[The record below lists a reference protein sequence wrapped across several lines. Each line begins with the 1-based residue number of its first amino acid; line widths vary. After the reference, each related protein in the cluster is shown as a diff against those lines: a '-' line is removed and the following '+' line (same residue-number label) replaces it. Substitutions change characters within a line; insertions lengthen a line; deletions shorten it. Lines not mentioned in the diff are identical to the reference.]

1 VGGGGVKK
9 SRSVRFRRGGGG
21 GDAGGG
27 GGTTDAVIALS
38 AAPSGSI
45 LPRSSQRIKHL
56 ESLLESATAAGR
68 LSEAARL
75 IHELDLLT
83 LPSQTAAREA
93 EYRNRPLRCISRQR
107 ASTEAVMFQVI

>member
-1 VGGGGVKK
+1 VAWGSRKINMSRLLKSLSGV
-9 SRSVRFRRGGGG
+9 VP
-21 GDAGGG
+21 GGG